1 MEILRLAESK
11 YQVVAV
17 MDGTSCPALDFLLHG
32 EAATESARH
41 SLIEILQHV
50 SEKGLHGIPPAWVHE
65 ANKKHGIY
73 EFIKGRLRLFFFK
86 GENGQIAV
94 CTSGVIKKGQKADK
108 GAVQK
113 AAEYKSQY
121 YIDMKN
127 NNLQVV
133 EYGTE

>member
-1 MEILRLAESK
+1 MELLELAVSK

-17 MDGTSCPALDFLLHG
+17 IDGASCPVQDFLMHG
-32 EAATESARH
+32 EAAEKSSRFGM
-41 SLIEILQHV
+41 LEMLQHV

-65 ANKKHGIY
+65 ANKQHGIY
-73 EFIKGRLRLFFFK
+73 EFTKGRLRLFFFK

-133 EYGTE
+133 

>member
-1 MEILRLAESK
+1 M
-11 YQVVAV
+11 
-17 MDGTSCPALDFLLHG
+17 HG
-32 EAATESARH
+32 EATEKSSRFGM
-41 SLIEILQHV
+41 LEMLQHV
-50 SEKGLHGIPPAWVHE
+50 SEKGLHGIPPGWVHE
-65 ANKKHGIY
+65 ANKQHGIY